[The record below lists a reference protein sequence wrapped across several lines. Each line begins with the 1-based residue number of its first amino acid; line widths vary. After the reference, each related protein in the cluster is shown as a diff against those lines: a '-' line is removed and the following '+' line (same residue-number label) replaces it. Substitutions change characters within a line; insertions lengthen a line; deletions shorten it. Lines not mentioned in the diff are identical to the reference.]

1 MHSKLQR
8 LCAQLRASAEI
19 TENDVRELIR
29 WADEARNGLDKATR
43 LFRGSRRGSEVIAH
57 WSAAHRHLTG
67 HAVPTARAAATWQ
80 RELAAALCGDGASP
94 TINPLK
100 VLSGPPVTLDPI
112 DEPHGGHG
120 GPGAPPPRTPFEDI
134 SRDRVDALLKAG
146 ASPDDLPKPLV
157 DLRYDWIDAGGH
169 AGLRHDL
176 GVATADK
183 QEDRCMNGV
192 DPASGTTTDWEHGG
206 THRCGRDASA
216 FVSKASLVFAE
227 GAVFGSEQGRDARVE
242 AESRELTAYSV
253 EVDAST
259 IFGADF
265 SRHISGWSR
274 VGSRKSPVGAN
285 SIVFPDTTRI
295 VAHYSRRSSDDD
307 WYLYSMYPIQ
317 PKRQ

>member
-8 LCAQLRASAEI
+8 LCSQLRASAEI

-29 WADEARNGLDKATR
+29 WADETRNGLDKATR
-43 LFRGSRRGSEVIAH
+43 LYRGSRRGSEVIAH

-100 VLSGPPVTLDPI
+100 VLSGPPVTLDPV

-120 GPGAPPPRTPFEDI
+120 GPGAPPARTPVEDI

-183 QEDRCMNGV
+183 QKDRCMNGV
-192 DPASGTTTDWEHGG
+192 DPASGTTTDWERNKPHNY
-206 THRCGRDASA
+206 GRHATS
-216 FVSKASLVFAE
+216 FVSKAAMVFAE
-227 GAVFGSEQGRDARVE
+227 STVFASGEAVAARADADTNEDLYYSAEVRADRVFGPEFR
-242 AESRELTAYSV
+242 
-253 EVDAST
+253 
-259 IFGADF
+259 
-265 SRHISGWSR
+265 RHIA
-274 VGSRKSPVGAN
+274 GS
-285 SIVFPDTTRI
+285 TRI
-295 VAHYSRRSSDDD
+295 GGKKNPAGSTPTVFSDDSVIMAGYRRRSKDDP
-307 WYLYSMYPIQ
+307 WYLYTMFPA
-317 PKRQ
+317 PR